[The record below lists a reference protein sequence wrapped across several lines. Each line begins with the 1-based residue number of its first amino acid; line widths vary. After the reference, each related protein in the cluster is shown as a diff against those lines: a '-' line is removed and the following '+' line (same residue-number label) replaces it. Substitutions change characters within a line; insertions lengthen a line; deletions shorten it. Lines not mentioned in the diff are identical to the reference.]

1 MAAQKVEIKVT
12 TSGSAGSASG
22 SSGAA
27 VPVGAIVRKYYL
39 DFHASAPGTTDTTI
53 KALGSPADETLVTHT
68 NSATDGWF
76 HPGAQVDDESAAAVT
91 GAYAPHVLHGG
102 ILSVDIAQCDALTD
116 AVTAAFYLEV

>member
-1 MAAQKVEIKVT
+1 VAAQKVEIKVT

-116 AVTAAFYLEV
+116 AVVATFYLEV